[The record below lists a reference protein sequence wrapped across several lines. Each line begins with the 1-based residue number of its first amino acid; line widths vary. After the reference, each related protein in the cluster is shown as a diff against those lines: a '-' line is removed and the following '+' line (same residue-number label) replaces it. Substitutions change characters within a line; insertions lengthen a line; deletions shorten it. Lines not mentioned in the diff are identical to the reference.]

1 MNTTRESSVEDA
13 ERLRRCLNDLVG
25 IMALPALWT
34 GAGPQNITETL
45 MDALA
50 GMLRPAFVFVHLN
63 GGDGRSSTE
72 MARVVLPREGMNNAE
87 AMGHV
92 LRAALGDFP
101 RNWPSHARLSIEGA
115 DFALAS
121 ARLGMD
127 AEVGIVVVGSE
138 RTDFPQQTE
147 KLVLDVAANQAAMGL
162 QQEQKLLE
170 QQRVSRELDERV
182 AQRTS
187 ELAAANER
195 LKNSERE
202 SKLIIDSIPGL
213 IALMSPAGGI
223 DLANNQ
229 VFEYFGQTLEQ
240 LRQWGTNDTIH
251 PEDLPHVVE
260 VFSRSIATGSPYEIL
275 QRFKRRDGVYRWFQN
290 SGYPL
295 CDSSGSIVRWYVLLT
310 DIDDRK
316 RAEDAVRASERDLKF
331 IIDTIPAFVWCMLP
345 DGANEF
351 ISKSW
356 HEYTGVTPEEA
367 RGWGWQTAFHPDD
380 LSRLITKWA
389 EVLLAGESDEL
400 EARIRRRDGVYRWFL
415 IRAEPFRDDL
425 GELVRWYGTSTDIE
439 DRKRAEEALKSRG
452 QNLKLIIDTIPTLSW
467 STEADGFVDFLSRPW
482 LDFTGLSAEEAHGFG
497 WAVVIHPDDAP
508 GLLQYWQA
516 ALNAGTQVDVEA
528 RMRRVDGVYRWF
540 LFRANPLLDETGKI
554 VKWYG
559 TNTDIEDRKKAG
571 EELRRKEEFLTKA
584 HFLTLSGCFSWCVDT
599 TEVTFSEGAR
609 RIYGFELDRSVTLE
623 QIAAYV
629 HPDDRPI
636 FAEKIESAR
645 SSGGDQEYGFRLQM
659 PDGSIKY
666 LRASSQET
674 RDAKGQR
681 EYVGAIQDV
690 TARYLAEQ
698 ALDKARSEFAHVA
711 RVTSL
716 STLTASIAHEINQ
729 PLSGIITNAGTCL
742 RMLNSDP
749 PNVEGARETVRR
761 TIRDSNRAS
770 DVISRLRALFSKGEF
785 TIELLDLN
793 EATKEV
799 IALSLN
805 DLHRSQVI
813 VQTELA
819 DGLQRVTGDRI
830 QLQQVILN
838 LLRNASDA
846 MAQIHDRPR
855 RLLITTKCTEKGFVG
870 LSVRDSGV
878 GFEVQSVEKL
888 FDSFYTTK
896 SDGMGI
902 GLSVSRSIIERHR
915 GRLWAEAN
923 DGPGATFSFAIPC
936 DPNGILKLT
945 PAENRR

>member
-1 MNTTRESSVEDA
+1 MDTLREPSVEDA
-13 ERLRRCLNDLVG
+13 EQLRRCLSDLVG

-34 GAGPQNITETL
+34 GGGSQKIVDTL

-50 GMLRPAFVFVHLN
+50 GMVRPAFVFVRLN
-63 GGDGRSSTE
+63 SGHWRFSTE
-72 MARVVLPREGMNNAE
+72 MARVSVPLDGMDGPEAIGCVLDAS
-87 AMGHV
+87 
-92 LRAALGDFP
+92 LGQLP
-101 RNWPSHARLSIEGA
+101 HRWPSHARLSVEGTE
-115 DFALAS
+115 FFLAS

-127 AEVGIVVVGSE
+127 GDVGIVVVGSQ
-138 RTDFPQQTE
+138 RTDFPKQTE
-147 KLVLDVAANQAAMGL
+147 RLVLDVAANQAAIAL
-162 QQEQKLLE
+162 QQEQKLIE
-170 QQRVSRELDERV
+170 QQIVAKQLDERV
-182 AQRTS
+182 AERTS

-202 SKLIIDSIPGL
+202 AKLIIDSIPGL
-213 IALMSPAGGI
+213 VELLSPAGGI
-223 DLANNQ
+223 ELANNQ
-229 VFEYFGQTLEQ
+229 VFHYFGQTIEQ
-240 LRQWGTNDTIH
+240 LRRWETNDTVH

-260 VFSRSIATGSPYEIL
+260 VFSRSIATGTPYEIL
-275 QRFKRRDGVYRWFQN
+275 QRFRRWDGVYRWFQN

-295 CDSSGSIVRWYVLLT
+295 CDPSGSIVRWYVLLT

-316 RAEDAVRASERDLKF
+316 RAEDAVRASERDLKV

-345 DGANEF
+345 DGSNEF

-367 RGWGWQTAFHPDD
+367 QGWGWQGAFHPDD
-380 LSRLITKWA
+380 LSALMKKWA
-389 EVLLAGESDEL
+389 EVLLAGESDEI

-415 IRAEPFRDDL
+415 IRAQPFRDGFGNL
-425 GELVRWYGTSTDIE
+425 IRWYGTSTDIE
-439 DRKRAEEALKSRG
+439 DRKRAEEALESRG
-452 QNLKLIIDTIPTLSW
+452 QNLNLIIDTIPTLSW

-482 LDFTGLSAEEAHGFG
+482 LEFTGLSAEQAHGFG
-497 WAVVIHPDDAP
+497 WAVAIHPDDAAS
-508 GLLQYWQA
+508 LLQYWQS

-528 RMRRVDGVYRWF
+528 RMRRFDGAYRWF
-540 LFRANPLLDETGKI
+540 LFRANPLRDETGKV

-559 TNTDIEDRKKAG
+559 TNTDIEDRKNAV

-584 HFLTLSGCFSWCVDT
+584 HFLTLSGCFSWRVNTDD
-599 TEVTFSEGAR
+599 VTFSEGAR
-609 RIYGFELDRSVTLE
+609 RIYGFAFDAPVTLE
-623 QIAAYV
+623 RIASYV
-629 HPDDRPI
+629 HPDDRAI
-636 FAEKIESAR
+636 FAEKIGAAR
-645 SSGGDQEYGFRLQM
+645 NSGGDQEYGFRVQM
-659 PDGSIKY
+659 PDGSVKY

-674 RDAKGQR
+674 RDANGER

-761 TIRDSNRAS
+761 TIRDGNRAS

-785 TIELLDLN
+785 TAELLDLN

-805 DLHRSQVI
+805 DLQRNQVI

-846 MAQIHDRPR
+846 MAEIHDRPR
-855 RLLITTKCTEKGFVG
+855 RLQIRTKCPEKGFVA
-870 LSVRDSGV
+870 LIVIDSGV
-878 GFEVQSVEKL
+878 GFENQSIEKL

-902 GLSVSRSIIERHR
+902 GLSISRSIIERHR

-936 DPNGILKLT
+936 D
-945 PAENRR
+945 